1 MVAVVTT
8 EIKRKVEKMR
18 RRNYKKSAEKKAN
31 CICNLV
37 IDNTKNTGK

>member
-1 MVAVVTT
+1 
-8 EIKRKVEKMR
+8 MR
-18 RRNYKKSAEKKAN
+18 RNNSRRKPAEKKAN